1 LLEPL
6 ERKQRVGDA
15 TNINLKKNKKEKNK
29 KQNKKK
35 QQNTGLQ
42 RFEFPSQRTCDGVR
56 KCSC

>member
-1 LLEPL
+1 LLEPF

-15 TNINLKKNKKEKNK
+15 TNINFKNQKGK
-29 KQNKKK
+29 KQKTKQKK